1 MRITFLGAS
10 HGVPEP
16 NRRCSCAMI
25 EVQGSIYFIDM
36 GVMVIDELRTR
47 GIPVES
53 VKAAFLTHVHG
64 DHTNGLIHF
73 VDLCSWYFKNADPLI
88 CVPDM
93 AMKQVID
100 DWLRVTLSHP
110 RDIRF
115 QEIAPGVIYDDG
127 LLKVTA
133 IATQHC
139 ARSHAFLVEA
149 DGKAVL
155 FTGDLKRPGVDFPAA
170 AKERPLDLIIAETA
184 HFPATEYEPVLKEC
198 DCKRICINHYQGKL
212 IGTVLELAGLME
224 DRNVFMA
231 HDGLE
236 INV

>member
-1 MRITFLGAS
+1 MKITFLGAS

-25 EVQGSIYFIDM
+25 EVQGRIYFIDM

-53 VKAAFLTHVHG
+53 VEAVFLTHVHG

-100 DWLRVTLSHP
+100 AWLRVTLSHP

-139 ARSHAFLVEA
+139 ARSHAFLVVA
-149 DGKAVL
+149 DG
-155 FTGDLKRPGVDFPAA
+155 
-170 AKERPLDLIIAETA
+170 
-184 HFPATEYEPVLKEC
+184 
-198 DCKRICINHYQGKL
+198 
-212 IGTVLELAGLME
+212 
-224 DRNVFMA
+224 
-231 HDGLE
+231 
-236 INV
+236 